1 MATKK
6 AFSLSRELFDKVSK
20 RFPLHTCTE
29 TIGAS
34 GDPVLFLTIG
44 GAGAANLVIRIVP
57 IDWHVGVD
65 AIGHAAQ
72 EYAQH
77 EVQVASEKDAGAG
90 LNFLTAQQTLNVF
103 VEALKLG
110 AKTKWFQS
118 QTGTVPL
125 ETTLTLA
132 QAGSA
137 LMATVLPDM
146 YQPWSGA

>member
-6 AFSLSRELFDKVSK
+6 SFSLSRELFDKISK

-29 TIGAS
+29 GVGAA
-34 GDPVLFLTIG
+34 GDPTIALTIG
-44 GAGAANLVIRIVP
+44 GAGTANVFIRIVAL
-57 IDWHVGVD
+57 DWHVGVD
-65 AIGHAAQ
+65 AIGHAAT

-77 EVQVASEKDAGAG
+77 EVQVATEKDGAAG
-90 LNFLTAQQTLNVF
+90 LDLLTAQQTLNVF

-110 AKTKWFQS
+110 AKTKWFQAQNGS
-118 QTGTVPL
+118 LPL
-125 ETTLTLA
+125 ETTCTLA

-137 LMATVLPDM
+137 LMATINQDI